1 MKKANNKNAEA
12 YAKPHTMQG
21 KAVSTKTI
29 PPEAGGPETDVER
42 KGIKMRGVGAA
53 TKGFM
58 VRGPV

>member
-21 KAVSTKTI
+21 KPQTAKNI
-29 PPEAGGPETDVER
+29 PPEAGGPERQVER
-42 KGIKMRGVGAA
+42 DGIKMRGYGAA

-58 VRGPV
+58 VRGGV